1 MEIIYPPLVE
11 ESINFHLKER
21 SKEISD
27 KAEMYQLMVE
37 RGVISETGEPTPEAI
52 EKGWVKDFYEAEDLS
67 LEDFLTLYPI
77 FNKYDLTDFQL
88 IDGFWEVPVELKETL
103 LKELDSDKF
112 DYDET
117 QQITEY
123 LTDR

>member
-21 SKEISD
+21 SKEISE
-27 KAEMYQLMVE
+27 KADMYRLMVE
-37 RGVISETGEPTPEAI
+37 RGIILENGEPTPEAI

-67 LEDFLTLYPI
+67 LEDFLALYPV
-77 FNKYDLTDFQL
+77 FNRYDLADFQL
-88 IDGFWEVPVELKETL
+88 IDGFWEIPVELKQTL
-103 LKELDSDKF
+103 LKELEAGKF
-112 DYDET
+112 DYDDS

>member
-37 RGVISETGEPTPEAI
+37 RGIISETGEPTPEAI

-88 IDGFWEVPVELKETL
+88 IDGFWEIPVELKETL

-123 LTDR
+123 LSDR